1 MAPRGVFCTKG
12 GGIAICLRGVVW
24 ADVIPW
30 CEYISCTW
38 TCGGVVC
45 RSEVAGEGNIPFE
58 FEGGERVETRV
69 ASVRRGESIGCLRLA
84 ISRNKALPQ
93 IASNATEREFVLSEE
108 LGGYLARNCTV
119 GS

>member
-1 MAPRGVFCTKG
+1 MD
-12 GGIAICLRGVVW
+12 ICLRGVVW

-38 TCGGVVC
+38 ACGGVVW
-45 RSEVAGEGNIPFE
+45 RSEVAGEGKIPFE
-58 FEGGERVETRV
+58 FWGGEKVETRV

-93 IASNATEREFVLSEE
+93 IAKQRCLEGILVV
-108 LGGYLARNCTV
+108 GGGWLYLARNCTV